1 MAPPWAGADHE
12 GIAFEN
18 AVMDTARSSL
28 FLHPA
33 ALARRRD
40 TPPREDDADEPAPSG
55 WHESSY
61 ELRSGLTVVEGPPP
75 DEWPGRQ

>member
-1 MAPPWAGADHE
+1 MATRRAGADHE
-12 GIAFEN
+12 GIASEN

-28 FLHPA
+28 FLHPT

-40 TPPREDDADEPAPSG
+40 MPPREDDADEPAPSG

-61 ELRSGLTVVEGPPP
+61 ELRCGLTVVEGPPA
-75 DEWPGRQ
+75 DEPSGWQ